1 MYGHRAIILHDFFNL
16 FALVQGRYSSYPNYL
31 LQYAFACLQFNK
43 ESMNLLSKPPFAL
56 LAQVKQE
63 LQLTTWPTREQTIKL
78 TAVVVLVSVVVG
90 VYLGALDWML
100 TLLLAQII

>member
-1 MYGHRAIILHDFFNL
+1 MNILT
-16 FALVQGRYSSYPNYL
+16 
-31 LQYAFACLQFNK
+31 
-43 ESMNLLSKPPFAL
+43 KPPFTL

-63 LQLTTWPTREQTIKL
+63 LQLTTWPTREETIKL

-90 VYLGALDWML
+90 VYLGGLDWML